1 MPFFSLEYRQSR
13 KESAN
18 WILSLYSRLF
28 QGKFDDFDRYFVSYG
43 LPGEQVYV

>member
-18 WILSLYSRLF
+18 WILCLYSRLF
-28 QGKFDDFDRYFVSYG
+28 EGEFDDFDRYFVCYG
-43 LPGEQVYV
+43 LTCEQVYV